1 MISFSNKVGIITGG
15 NSGIGLAS
23 AEKFL
28 SLGASVVITGSHSGR
43 GEKAQNYLQDK
54 GFSTEFVQM
63 DAANEQ
69 DNQQLVKH
77 VVKHYGKVDFLF
89 ANAGVLTDTVADKLH
104 YDQWKKV
111 LDVNLNGLFLI
122 NRAVIQH
129 WLETKTT
136 GAIVNCSSICSFVG
150 QHAFPAYCSSKGGI
164 KLLTQTLALDY
175 ASQGIRVNAV
185 CPGYIDTPLL
195 EGREL
200 DKQKLVALHPIGR
213 LGTPEEVANVVAF
226 LASDAASFVTGAS
239 YLVDGGFTA

>member
-1 MISFSNKVGIITGG
+1 MISFSGKVGIITGG

-28 SLGASVVITGSHSGR
+28 SLGASVVITGSNLAR
-43 GEKAQNYLQDK
+43 GQKAEKYLKEK
-54 GFSTEFVQM
+54 GFVGDFVQM
-63 DAANEQ
+63 DVTSEKENEQ
-69 DNQQLVKH
+69 LVDY
-77 VVKHYGKVDFLF
+77 VVNKYGRIDFVF
-89 ANAGVLTDTVADKLH
+89 ANAGVLTDNIADKLE
-104 YDQWKKV
+104 YEKWKGV

-122 NRAVIQH
+122 NRAAIQY
-129 WLETKTT
+129 WLKNKIS

-150 QHAFPAYCSSKGGI
+150 QHEFPAYCASKGGV
-164 KLLTQTLALDY
+164 KLLTQTLAIDY
-175 ASQGIRVNAV
+175 ANKGIRINAV

-195 EGREL
+195 DGREL
-200 DKQKLVALHPIGR
+200 DKQKLAALHPIGR